1 MQYLFY
7 IISSKLLTLRQL
19 IKPLVFFSFFCI
31 VIQLSCETELFELD
45 KLSNDTGLTPSVKL
59 PVAKADIQL
68 NSFLDRL
75 DFNVD
80 YERDDYATIY
90 VSDTI
95 QRLLETSIEDVYLDK
110 DLNNYKVILILFDY
124 LVV

>member
-1 MQYLFY
+1 M
-7 IISSKLLTLRQL
+7 RQL
-19 IKPLVFFSFFCI
+19 IKPLVFFSFFCT
-31 VIQLSCETELFELD
+31 VIQLSCETELFELE

-90 VSDTI
+90 VSDSI
-95 QRLLETSIEDVYLDK
+95 QRLVETSIEDIYDPTALSSEVESTNTLSPVE
-110 DLNNYKVILILFDY
+110 LENITNYFNRISMS
-124 LVV
+124 

>member
-1 MQYLFY
+1 MFY
-7 IISSKLLTLRQL
+7 IILSKLLTLRQL
-19 IKPLVFFSFFCI
+19 IKPLVFFCI

-90 VSDTI
+90 VSDSI
-95 QRLLETSIEDVYLDK
+95 QRLL
-110 DLNNYKVILILFDY
+110 
-124 LVV
+124 